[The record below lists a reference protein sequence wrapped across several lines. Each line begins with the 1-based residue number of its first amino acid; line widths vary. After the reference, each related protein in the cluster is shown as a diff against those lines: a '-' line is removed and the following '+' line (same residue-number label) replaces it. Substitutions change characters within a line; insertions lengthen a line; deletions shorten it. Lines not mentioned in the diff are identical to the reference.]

1 MVKYKKMQKKR
12 LGLLVF
18 ACFAALNVLFGQ
30 ELNCNV
36 TVVTDQLTT
45 TDKRI
50 YDNMR
55 EEITDFMRTTKWTD
69 EEFLPFEKIECNLY
83 ITISERVSTDKFK
96 ATMQVQSVRPVFET
110 SYNSTIFN
118 FLDKDFVFEYI
129 EFQPITYTPSTFT
142 SNLSS
147 VLAFYAYTIIGLDF
161 DTYSKSGGT
170 KYFQKAQDIVNQ
182 AQGKDYVGWES
193 NSTKKNNR
201 YWLVTQY
208 LQSSFQP
215 LRICMYNYHRL
226 GMDNM
231 SKKKEAS
238 RKVISESLLLLKD
251 VNKDEQN
258 SFWLQLFF
266 TAKRDE
272 IIKIYSDAA
281 PAEITDLKSL
291 VNELDASNS
300 SKYTDKLK

>member
-1 MVKYKKMQKKR
+1 MQKKS
-12 LGLLVF
+12 LGLLLF
-18 ACFAALNVLFGQ
+18 ACFASLNVLLGQ

-55 EEITDFMRTTKWTD
+55 EEITDFMRTTKWT
-69 EEFLPFEKIECNLY
+69 ENEFLPFEKIECNLY
-83 ITISERVSTDKFK
+83 ITISERMSTDKFK

-110 SYNSTIFN
+110 SYNSTLFN

-129 EFQPITYTPSTFT
+129 EFQPIEYTPGSFT
-142 SNLSS
+142 TNLSS
-147 VLAFYAYTIIGLDF
+147 VLSFYAYMIIGLDF
-161 DTYSKSGGT
+161 DTYSKNGGT
-170 KYFQKAQDIVNQ
+170 KYLQKAQDIVNQ
-182 AQGKDYVGWES
+182 AQGKDYQGWES
-193 NSTKKNNR
+193 SSLKKNNR
-201 YWLVTQY
+201 YWLSTQY
-208 LQSSFQP
+208 LSASFQP
-215 LRICMYNYHRL
+215 LRLCMYNYHRL
-226 GMDNM
+226 GLDNM

-238 RKVISESLLLLKD
+238 RKVISEALLLLKD
-251 VNKDEQN
+251 VNHDEQN

-272 IIKIYSDAA
+272 LIKIYSDAA
-281 PAEITDLKSL
+281 PAEISDLKTL

-300 SKYTDKLK
+300 SKYSDKLK

>member
-1 MVKYKKMQKKR
+1 MQKKK

-18 ACFAALNVLFGQ
+18 ACFAGLNVLFGQ

-55 EEITDFMRTTKWTD
+55 EEITDFMRTTKWTED
-69 EEFLPFEKIECNLY
+69 EFLPFEKIECNLY
-83 ITISERVSTDKFK
+83 ISITERVSSDKFK
-96 ATMQVQSVRPVFET
+96 GTIQVQSVRPVFES

-118 FLDKDFVFEYI
+118 FLDKDFTFEYV
-129 EFQPITYTPSTFT
+129 EFQPIQYSPGSFT
-142 SNLSS
+142 TNLSS
-147 VLAFYAYTIIGLDF
+147 VLSFYAYMIIGLDY

-170 KYFQKAQDIVNQ
+170 KYLQKAQDIVNQ
-182 AQGKDYVGWES
+182 AQGKDYLGWES

-201 YWLVTQY
+201 YWLSAQY
-208 LQSSFQP
+208 LSSSFQP
-215 LRICMYNYHRL
+215 LRECMYSYHRL
-226 GMDNM
+226 GMDKM
-231 SKKKEAS
+231 SKTKEAA

-251 VNKDEQN
+251 VNREEQN

-281 PAEITDLKSL
+281 PAEISDLKAL

-300 SKYTDKLK
+300 SKYSDKLK

>member
-1 MVKYKKMQKKR
+1 MQKKR
-12 LGLLVF
+12 LGLLLF
-18 ACFAALNVLFGQ
+18 ACFASLNVLLGQ

-55 EEITDFMRTTKWTD
+55 EEITDFMRTTKWTED
-69 EEFLPFEKIECNLY
+69 EFLPFEKIECNLY
-83 ITISERVSTDKFK
+83 ITISERLSTDKFK

-118 FLDKDFVFEYI
+118 FLDKDFIFEYI
-129 EFQPITYTPSTFT
+129 EFQPIENNPASFT
-142 SNLSS
+142 TNLSS
-147 VLAFYAYTIIGLDF
+147 VLSFYAYMIIGLDF

-170 KYFQKAQDIVNQ
+170 KYLQKAQDIVNQ
-182 AQGKDYVGWES
+182 AQGKDYPGWES

-201 YWLVTQY
+201 YWLSFQY
-208 LQSSFQP
+208 LSSTFQP
-215 LRICMYNYHRL
+215 LRQCMYNYHRL
-226 GMDNM
+226 GMDKM
-231 SKKKEAS
+231 SKTKEAA
-238 RKVISESLLLLKD
+238 RKVITESLLLLKD
-251 VNKDEQN
+251 VNRDEQN

-281 PAEITDLKSL
+281 PGEISDLKSL
-291 VNELDASNS
+291 VNELDAANS
-300 SKYTDKLK
+300 SKYADKLK

>member
-1 MVKYKKMQKKR
+1 MQKFKI
-12 LGLLVF
+12 GLLVF
-18 ACFAALNVLFGQ
+18 ACLACFNSLSGQ

-55 EEITDFMRTTKWTD
+55 EEITDFMRTTKWTE

-83 ITISERVSTDKFK
+83 ITITERVSTDKFK

-118 FLDKDFVFEYI
+118 FLDKDFSFEYI
-129 EFQPITYTPSTFT
+129 EFQPIEYTPSTFT
-142 SNLSS
+142 NNLSS
-147 VLAFYAYTIIGLDF
+147 VLSFYAYMIIGLDF
-161 DTYSKSGGT
+161 DTYSKQGGT
-170 KYFQKAQDIVNQ
+170 KYLQKAQDIVNQ
-182 AQGKDYVGWES
+182 AQGKDYLGWES

-201 YWLVTQY
+201 YWLSSQY
-208 LQSSFQP
+208 LSSSFQP
-215 LRICMYNYHRL
+215 LRQCMYSYHRL
-226 GMDNM
+226 GMDKM
-231 SKKKEAS
+231 AKTKEAA
-238 RKVISESLLLLKD
+238 RKVISESLQLLKD
-251 VNKDEQN
+251 VNRDEQN

-281 PAEITDLKSL
+281 PAEISDLKAL

-300 SKYTDKLK
+300 SKYSDKLK